1 METLDR
7 IQELLEEKPR
17 VFIIKGSSL
26 GANPDE
32 LTLEAPPEFQPEDLV
47 IQSPGRWTAKAIRY
61 GIPRRK
67 RDTVHH
73 GCF

>member
-32 LTLEAPPEFQPEDLV
+32 LTLEAPPELPD
-47 IQSPGRWTAKAIRY
+47 IQAPGRWTAKAIRY